1 MLLITT
7 QQNSALLL
15 LSAQPPLLPCGRG
28 TELTPTYC
36 LLAAFSG
43 LVSCI
48 DY

>member
-28 TELTPTYC
+28 TELTPTYSPSSIFWVNF
-36 LLAAFSG
+36 L
-43 LVSCI
+43 
-48 DY
+48 Y